1 MKYLIY
7 IVKRDIPK
15 FEIAG
20 SAVDIPREDTSLQ
33 HFSFK
38 FYVLLQGSSEI
49 SVFRKTGLIG
59 LISNATRQSR
69 NVKNCQ
75 FKLKT
80 SVVSST
86 TFIL

>member
-33 HFSFK
+33 HF
-38 FYVLLQGSSEI
+38 VLLSFMFSYKE
-49 SVFRKTGLIG
+49 
-59 LISNATRQSR
+59 A
-69 NVKNCQ
+69 VKLVCFVRRFNR
-75 FKLKT
+75 FD
-80 SVVSST
+80 
-86 TFIL
+86 